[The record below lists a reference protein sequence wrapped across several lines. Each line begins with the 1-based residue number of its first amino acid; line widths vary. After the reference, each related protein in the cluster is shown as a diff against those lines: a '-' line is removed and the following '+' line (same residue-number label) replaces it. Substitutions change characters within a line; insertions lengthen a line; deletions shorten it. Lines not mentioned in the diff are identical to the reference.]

1 MTLKAQLQADIIT
14 AMKARE
20 TAKIGTLRLLS
31 AAIKQREVDDQ
42 IELDDAQVLA
52 IVEKACKQRKE
63 SIAQFLQAGRQDL
76 VDIEQAELHIISAYL
91 PAQMSE
97 ADVNAAV
104 AKAIIDSGAAG
115 AADMGKVIALLKP
128 QLAGKADMGKVSG
141 LVKTA
146 LNAL

>member
-1 MTLKAQLQADIIT
+1 MASLRRQRLKDTWAT
-14 AMKARE
+14 N
-20 TAKIGTLRLLS
+20 G
-31 AAIKQREVDDQ
+31 
-42 IELDDAQVLA
+42 AQVLA